1 VKNWSKEEYHKQ
13 YQFDYTIIYSIG
25 PFLRKEKMK
34 PMGLISTQFISYHDI
49 RVTDTD
55 LFEDAWGLKS
65 DFIDVIEILGRI
77 KPVPG
82 KRLTKR
88 MIELIRKHD

>member
-1 VKNWSKEEYHKQ
+1 MK
-13 YQFDYTIIYSIG
+13 T
-25 PFLRKEKMK
+25 K
-34 PMGLISTQFISYHDI
+34 PMGLISTQFISYHEI
-49 RVTDTD
+49 RVTDAD

-65 DFIDVIEILGRI
+65 EFIDVIELLGRI

-88 MIELIRKHD
+88 MIEIIRKND

>member
-1 VKNWSKEEYHKQ
+1 
-13 YQFDYTIIYSIG
+13 
-25 PFLRKEKMK
+25 MK
-34 PMGLISTQFISYHDI
+34 TMPMGLTSTQFISYHDI
-49 RVTDTD
+49 RVTDID

-65 DFIDVIEILGRI
+65 EFIDVIEILGRI

-88 MIELIRKHD
+88 MIDLIREHD